1 MAMIAKHCHDMGR
14 KSSLIS
20 GAGPAVGPER
30 TQEFSPAYLLVVICR
45 LPSGK

>member
-1 MAMIAKHCHDMGR
+1 MAMSAKHCHAMGR
-14 KSSLIS
+14 KRSLIS

-30 TQEFSPAYLLVVICR
+30 TPAFSHAYLLVVICR